1 LGKKEAFSWFELTLS
16 IYERKYLAKQTLGPT
31 PYPEIV
37 IVFIVAPT
45 TWPNPEALDLIEN
58 GY

>member
-45 TWPNPEALDLIEN
+45 TWPNPEALDLI
-58 GY
+58 